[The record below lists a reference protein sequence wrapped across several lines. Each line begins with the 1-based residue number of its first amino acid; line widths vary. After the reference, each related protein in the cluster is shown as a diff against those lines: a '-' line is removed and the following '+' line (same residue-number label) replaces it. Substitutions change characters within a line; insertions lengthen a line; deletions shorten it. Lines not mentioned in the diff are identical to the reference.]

1 MNLIYGRSSY
11 ALMDRFKV
19 IIAVVLLV
27 SSIAILLTK
36 LFSPVQI
43 QITLDSG
50 QEIVT
55 ESPQYFSFSEVL
67 LMVVCAFL
75 MGSAAI
81 YLYYKSDIKSKVSN
95 IISNNNSGDPA
106 ILKLLKPDERKVF
119 LALHNSKGEMLQNAL
134 VRKSGLSKVKVT
146 RILSRLE
153 KKGLITRTRHGL
165 TNKVRMI

>member
-1 MNLIYGRSSY
+1 
-11 ALMDRFKV
+11 
-19 IIAVVLLV
+19 
-27 SSIAILLTK
+27 
-36 LFSPVQI
+36 
-43 QITLDSG
+43 
-50 QEIVT
+50 
-55 ESPQYFSFSEVL
+55 
-67 LMVVCAFL
+67 